1 MNLSTFD
8 CLTCLVSSFYLAN
21 FEFTLHSVTEFFMTW
36 FAMTSFVSITSISL
50 DRLLLVTYPIKYRML
65 SKGKCILL
73 SLAIIWTLSCASP
86 VSVLFYGHNKR
97 IKSLRYT
104 FGVMATILAAFMC
117 AFTFHKLKK
126 QSRNIALQNSN
137 ENRAQ
142 EIRILKEKRFLKTI
156 IIIACIAFVCTVP
169 ALIYYSLIYNFGLTQ
184 GQGDSLIV
192 IIAQKIILCI
202 LCTNFAVNPLIYIIR
217 LLNYRKTFY
226 LLYCRKTVSSWDD
239 PCNAIEWC
247 PDIIIKQ
254 VRAAN
259 YWRLVTLQS
268 RQLKT

>member
-8 CLTCLVSSFYLAN
+8 CLTCLVSLFYLAN
-21 FEFTLHSVTEFFMTW
+21 FEFTLHSVAEFFMSW

-65 SKGKCILL
+65 FKGKCILL
-73 SLAIIWTLSCASP
+73 SLALIWTLSCASP
-86 VSVLFYGHNKR
+86 VFVLFYGQNKR

-104 FGVMATILAAFMC
+104 FGVMATILAAFMYT
-117 AFTFHKLKK
+117 FTFHKLKK

-226 LLYCRKTVSSWDD
+226 LLYCRKTVSS
-239 PCNAIEWC
+239 
-247 PDIIIKQ
+247 
-254 VRAAN
+254 
-259 YWRLVTLQS
+259 
-268 RQLKT
+268 